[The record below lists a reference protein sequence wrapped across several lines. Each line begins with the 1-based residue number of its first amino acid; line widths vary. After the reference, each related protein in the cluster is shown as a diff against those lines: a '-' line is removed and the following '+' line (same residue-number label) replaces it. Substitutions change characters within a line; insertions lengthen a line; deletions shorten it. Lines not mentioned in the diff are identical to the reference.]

1 MNGLDEQR
9 RQLPVWH
16 VKDKLVDAVKSSP
29 VLIIVGETG
38 SGKTTQIPQ
47 FLLDHGFSSGKGVI
61 ACTQPRRVA
70 ALTVAQR
77 VAKERGVDVGGEVG
91 YTVRFD
97 DCSSK
102 DTTRLKYMT
111 DGMLL
116 REALLDPLL
125 RRYSVII
132 LDEAHERTIAT
143 DILLGLLKSAREKRK
158 GAFRLI
164 IMSATLDVQ
173 GYQRFFPG
181 AQAVYVKGRQHPVNV
196 FYVSEPQE
204 SYVDALVSAVL
215 QIHSDEDS
223 GDILAFLTGQEEI
236 EVAQRL
242 IVERAKKDGSS
253 SQSGDLHVVPMYAA
267 LPPDK
272 QLLAFDPVPKG
283 HRKVVLST
291 NIAETSITIPGIRYV
306 IDPGF
311 VKCRSYNARLGADL
325 LQVVPISQ
333 AQAWQRTGR
342 AGREG
347 PGKCYRLFTEEA
359 FLNLQ
364 DVTEP
369 EIKRANLSS
378 VVLQL
383 KSMGI
388 QDPLSF
394 DFMDPPPKATLVRA
408 LELLYAL
415 QALDSSGSLTQLGRD
430 LARLPVDPMFA
441 RAIILSKETGCIDD
455 IIAIV
460 SMMSSDATVFVT
472 PSHAREEARDAH
484 SRFSSPFGDH
494 LTLLAVYIAWRSI
507 PKKQRKAWCRENF
520 INPRA
525 LTKSNDIFEQI
536 RQQAARMIGVR
547 QQTHL
552 STETDPVQI
561 RRSLVSGLFPHAAR
575 RQTNGVYKVIS
586 TGLEVK
592 IHPSSVLHSK
602 APECIIFNEIIRTTR
617 QYVRG
622 ITSVDATWLPEIAPF
637 FFMTNTKQG

>member
-1 MNGLDEQR
+1 MVHEEIDEQR
-9 RQLPVWH
+9 HRLPVWH
-16 VKDKLVDAVKSSP
+16 VKDAIVAAVKSSP

-47 FLLDHGFSSGKGVI
+47 FLIDAGFASGKGVI

-77 VAKERGVDVGGEVG
+77 VAKERDVVLGQEVG

-97 DCSSK
+97 DCTSK
-102 DTTRLKYMT
+102 QTNLKYMT

-125 RRYSVII
+125 RRYSVIL

-143 DILLGLLKSAREKRK
+143 DVLLGLLKAAREKRK
-158 GAFRLI
+158 GSFRII

-181 AQAVYVKGRQHPVNV
+181 AQAVYIKGRQHPVEV
-196 FYVSEPQE
+196 FYVNQPQE
-204 SYVDALVSAVL
+204 SYLDALVTAVIQL
-215 QIHSDEDS
+215 HVDEKE
-223 GDILAFLTGQEEI
+223 GDILGFLTGQEEI

-242 IVERAKKDGSS
+242 IVERAKVVCKDPLS
-253 SQSGDLHVVPMYAA
+253 LHVVPMYAA

-272 QLLAFDPVPKG
+272 QLLAFEPVPKG

-311 VKCRSYNARLGADL
+311 VKSRSYNARLGADL
-325 LQVVPISQ
+325 LQVLPISK

-347 PGKCYRLFTEEA
+347 AGKCYRLFTEEA
-359 FLNLQ
+359 FLALR
-364 DVTEP
+364 DITEP
-369 EIKRANLSS
+369 EIQRANLAS

-388 QDPLSF
+388 EDPLRF
-394 DFMDPPPKATLVRA
+394 DFMDPPPKGSLVRA

-415 QALDSSGSLTQLGRD
+415 QALDSTGKLTTLGRN
-430 LARLPVDPMFA
+430 LSKLPVDPMFA
-441 RAIILSKETGCIDD
+441 RSIILSAEMGCMCEIV
-455 IIAIV
+455 AIV
-460 SMMSSDATVFVT
+460 AMISCDSTVFVT
-472 PSHAREEARDAH
+472 PSQAKDEARRAH
-484 SRFSSPFGDH
+484 SRFFSPFGDH
-494 LTLLAVYIAWRSI
+494 QTLLAVHSSWNSV
-507 PKKQRKAWCRENF
+507 PHKQRKSWCKENF

-525 LTKSNDIFEQI
+525 LSKANDIFKQI
-536 RQQAARMIGVR
+536 LQQAGAISENMTATGSEPDPTIVR
-547 QQTHL
+547 
-552 STETDPVQI
+552 
-561 RRSLVSGLFPHAAR
+561 RALVSGLFPHAAR
-575 RQTNGVYKVIS
+575 RQHNGSYKVIS

-602 APECIIFNEIIRTTR
+602 APECIIFNELIKTTR

-622 ITSVDATWLPEIAPF
+622 ITSIDATWLPELAPF
-637 FFMTNTKQG
+637 FFMTNAAV